1 MVQRIVNSTVHE
13 AIGVAP
19 SQLLFGS
26 MCDVDRGVYMPV
38 PEDSRGTTSLSQWSD
53 TMLTVQQAL
62 LDKARTFQE
71 ARNARHTRMSPS
83 EIVTEY
89 PVNSFVLVEYPGN
102 ALGLRKAPSKLHTN
116 LKGPMR
122 VLRVRGAT
130 YDVLDLTTNKES
142 SVNVTRLR
150 PYHHD
155 ANLQDPRQVAARDQQ
170 LFVVEKIVD
179 MKGNKG
185 KMDSLRFQV
194 RWLGYEES
202 DDTWESYSALKDNAL
217 LHEYLVAKGLGRLI
231 PTKYRR

>member
-1 MVQRIVNSTVHE
+1 
-13 AIGVAP
+13 
-19 SQLLFGS
+19 
-26 MCDVDRGVYMPV
+26 
-38 PEDSRGTTSLSQWSD
+38 
-53 TMLTVQQAL
+53 
-62 LDKARTFQE
+62 
-71 ARNARHTRMSPS
+71 
-83 EIVTEY
+83 
-89 PVNSFVLVEYPGN
+89 
-102 ALGLRKAPSKLHTN
+102 
-116 LKGPMR
+116 MR

-179 MKGNKG
+179 MKGNRG
-185 KMDSLRFQV
+185 KVDSLRFKV